1 MKLVYLSPV
10 HWSSYKQRPHFMV
23 QSLLAKGIE
32 STLWVNPYP
41 ARLPNMRDLVRHN
54 GQLHRQYERAND
66 LVRELS
72 IHVFPIEPIQHLR
85 AINNVFW
92 KGAISKVLKYLDGD
106 PFILGIGRPV
116 IFGIKLLRSLSP
128 TASFYDAMDD
138 FPEFYKGLARNSIKD
153 AEQVIASEVDTIYVS
168 SSYLK
173 KKFINSKMDPILLNN
188 ACCLSSSS
196 FGRLKKRQSIVGYV
210 GSVGSWFDWD
220 LVCRFAEDLP
230 QFIIRIVGPVF
241 QLPNET
247 LPMNIE
253 LIPPCS
259 HRAAIEHMRQFAA
272 GLIPFR
278 KNGLTKAVDPIKYYE
293 YRSLG
298 LPTLSTS
305 FGEMAFRGG
314 DDGVFFIDRH
324 EEFSDIVEKAI
335 AWTKIISEKDT
346 REFYNKNNWARRFSC
361 LLCNK

>member
-10 HWSSYKQRPHFMV
+10 HWGSYKQRPHFMV
-23 QSLLAKGIE
+23 QTFLAKGIE
-32 STLWVNPYP
+32 SVLWVNPYP
-41 ARLPNMRDLVRHN
+41 ARLPNMRDLIRHDD
-54 GQLHRQYERAND
+54 QLYRQCERSND
-66 LVRELS
+66 LVHELS
-72 IHVFPIEPIQHLR
+72 IHVFPVEPIQYLR
-85 AINNVFW
+85 AINNVIW
-92 KGAISKVLKYLDGD
+92 RGAISKILKYLDGD

-153 AEQVIASEVDTIYVS
+153 AEQVIASEVDTVYVS

-173 KKFINSKMDPILLNN
+173 KKFIDSKMDPILLNN
-188 ACCLSSSS
+188 ACCMSSSS
-196 FGRLKKRQSIVGYV
+196 FGRPKKRQEVIGYV

-220 LVCRFAEDLP
+220 LVCRLAEDLP
-230 QFIIRIVGPVF
+230 QFIIRVIGPVF
-241 QLPNET
+241 QLPNRS
-247 LPMNIE
+247 LPVNIE
-253 LIPPCS
+253 LLSPCS
-259 HRAAIEHMRQFAA
+259 HRAAIEHMREFAA

-278 KNGLTKAVDPIKYYE
+278 KNDLTKAVDPIKYYE

-305 FGEMAFRGG
+305 FGEMVFRGG

-324 EEFSDIVEKAI
+324 EGFSNIIEKAI
-335 AWTKIISEKDT
+335 AWAKKKSEKNT
-346 REFYNKNNWARRFSC
+346 REFYYKNNWACRFSC
-361 LLCNK
+361 LLCN